1 MRIAICDYAG
11 HAYAVQLSRE
21 LAGRGHSVRH
31 LHFTEF
37 QTPKGELSRHPL
49 DPETLDITPV
59 SLGRPFEKYSLLARR
74 SHEIEIGRRIAA
86 CILKF
91 SPEVVLAN
99 LPLVAL
105 GEALAACRSANTP
118 FVLWQQD
125 IYSRAIREALGRKLG
140 IAGRALGFY
149 YRRMEARA
157 LAASTA
163 VIVIA
168 QDFVSAI
175 ADEFGLST
183 SNVHVIE
190 NWAPLA
196 DISVRPKSN
205 VWALEQQL
213 ANKEVVL
220 YSGTLGLKHDPA
232 LLLQLAEVLRSRPE
246 AMIVVVS
253 EGPSADTLQKTAG
266 AMKLHNLRVLPFQPF
281 EKYADVLGSAD
292 VLIGILQADAG
303 RFSVP
308 SKVLSYLCAA
318 RPIVLSAPSENLASR
333 TLTAAGAGVA
343 VSAGDANG
351 FSSAVVAF
359 LMDAE
364 RRARSGRNGRAYAER
379 TFEIRAIAD
388 RFEGI
393 LLGAAGHAVPS
404 RPG

>member
-21 LAGRGHSVRH
+21 LAARGHSVRH
-31 LHFTEF
+31 LHFAEF
-37 QTPKGELSRHPL
+37 QTPKGELSRRPL

-59 SLGRPFEKYSLLARR
+59 SLGRPFEKYSFIKRR
-74 SHEIEIGRRIAA
+74 SQEIELGRRIAA

-91 SPEVVLAN
+91 SPDVVLAN

-105 GEALAACRSANTP
+105 GEVLAACRSANTP

-125 IYSRAIREALGRKLG
+125 IYSRAIGEALGRKFG
-140 IAGRALGFY
+140 IAVRALGFY
-149 YRRMEARA
+149 CRRMEARA

-168 QDFVSAI
+168 QDFVGAI
-175 ADEFGLST
+175 ANEFGLST

-205 VWALEQQL
+205 AWAVEQQL
-213 ANKEVVL
+213 AEREVVL

-232 LLLQLAEVLRSRPE
+232 LLLHLAEALRSRPQ
-246 AMIVVVS
+246 ALIVVTS
-253 EGPSADTLQKTAG
+253 EGPSADAVQKDAA
-266 AMKLHNLRVLPFQPF
+266 AMKLQNIRVLPFQPF
-281 EKYADVLGSAD
+281 ETYADVLGSAD

-308 SKVLSYLCAA
+308 SKILSYLCAA
-318 RPIVLSAPSENLASR
+318 RPIVLSAPAENLASR
-333 TLTAAGAGVA
+333 TVTVAGAGVV

-351 FSSAVVAF
+351 FSSATVAF
-359 LMDAE
+359 LMDAD
-364 RRARSGRNGRAYAER
+364 RRARAGRNGRAYAER

>member
-31 LHFTEF
+31 LHFAEF
-37 QTPKGELSRHPL
+37 QTPKGELSRRPL
-49 DPETLDITPV
+49 DPETLDIAPV
-59 SLGRPFEKYSLLARR
+59 SLGTPFEKYSLIKRR
-74 SHEIEIGRRIAA
+74 SQEIEIGRRIAT
-86 CILKF
+86 CIVKF
-91 SPEVVLAN
+91 RPDVVLAN

-105 GEALAACRSANTP
+105 GEVLAACRSANTP

-125 IYSRAIREALGRKLG
+125 IYFRAIGEALGRRLG
-140 IAGRALGFY
+140 MAGRALGSY

-163 VIVIA
+163 VIAIA

-175 ADEFGLST
+175 SDEFGLSIT
-183 SNVHVIE
+183 NVHVIE

-196 DISVRPKSN
+196 GISVRPKSN
-205 VWALEQQL
+205 AWALEQQL
-213 ANKEVVL
+213 ADKEVVL

-232 LLLQLAEVLRSRPE
+232 LLLQLAEALRSRPQ
-246 AMIVVVS
+246 ARIVVVS
-253 EGPSADTLQKTAG
+253 EGPSADALQKNAA
-266 AMKLHNLRVLPFQPF
+266 AMKLHNLHVLPFQPF

-308 SKVLSYLCAA
+308 SKILSYLCAA
-318 RPIVLSAPSENLASR
+318 RAVVLSAPPENLASR
-333 TLTAAGAGVA
+333 TVTAAGAGVA

-351 FSSAVVAF
+351 FSSAIVAF

-364 RRARSGRNGRAYAER
+364 GRARAGRNGRAYAER

-393 LLGAAGHAVPS
+393 LLGATGQAVTS

>member
-149 YRRMEARA
+149 IGAWKRAR
-157 LAASTA
+157 
-163 VIVIA
+163 
-168 QDFVSAI
+168 
-175 ADEFGLST
+175 
-183 SNVHVIE
+183 
-190 NWAPLA
+190 W
-196 DISVRPKSN
+196 
-205 VWALEQQL
+205 
-213 ANKEVVL
+213 
-220 YSGTLGLKHDPA
+220 
-232 LLLQLAEVLRSRPE
+232 
-246 AMIVVVS
+246 
-253 EGPSADTLQKTAG
+253 
-266 AMKLHNLRVLPFQPF
+266 
-281 EKYADVLGSAD
+281 
-292 VLIGILQADAG
+292 LQAPQSSSS
-303 RFSVP
+303 RRTS
-308 SKVLSYLCAA
+308 
-318 RPIVLSAPSENLASR
+318 SAPSRMSS
-333 TLTAAGAGVA
+333 G
-343 VSAGDANG
+343 SAPAM
-351 FSSAVVAF
+351 F
-359 LMDAE
+359 
-364 RRARSGRNGRAYAER
+364 
-379 TFEIRAIAD
+379 T
-388 RFEGI
+388 
-393 LLGAAGHAVPS
+393 
-404 RPG
+404 